1 MIDCGEG
8 VQMQI
13 RRQHLP
19 ISKIDTVFISHLH
32 GDHTFGIFGLLST
45 MSMLGRKVPLHIF
58 AQPAFGRILDD
69 FMASFGAGFNFEP
82 IHHPV
87 SVKGPETVLRT
98 RNLEVLAFPLNHRI
112 ETYGFL
118 FRETQPQNN
127 VRKEA
132 IGKYGLTLAEIG
144 TLKGG
149 GDIRREDGTVILNSE
164 AAYLPYEPRS
174 FAYCSDTAPFPELAE
189 YVKGVDLLYHETTF
203 PKEMTEL
210 AAATWHS
217 TTVQAAECAAKAGV
231 KRLLAGH
238 YSSRFQDVS
247 FFLDEIRAVFPDAEG
262 AREGMKIEIPLIK
275 SL

>member
-58 AQPAFGRILDD
+58 APPAFGRILDD

-112 ETYGFL
+112 
-118 FRETQPQNN
+118 
-127 VRKEA
+127 
-132 IGKYGLTLAEIG
+132 
-144 TLKGG
+144 
-149 GDIRREDGTVILNSE
+149 
-164 AAYLPYEPRS
+164 
-174 FAYCSDTAPFPELAE
+174 
-189 YVKGVDLLYHETTF
+189 
-203 PKEMTEL
+203 
-210 AAATWHS
+210 
-217 TTVQAAECAAKAGV
+217 
-231 KRLLAGH
+231 
-238 YSSRFQDVS
+238 
-247 FFLDEIRAVFPDAEG
+247 
-262 AREGMKIEIPLIK
+262 
-275 SL
+275 